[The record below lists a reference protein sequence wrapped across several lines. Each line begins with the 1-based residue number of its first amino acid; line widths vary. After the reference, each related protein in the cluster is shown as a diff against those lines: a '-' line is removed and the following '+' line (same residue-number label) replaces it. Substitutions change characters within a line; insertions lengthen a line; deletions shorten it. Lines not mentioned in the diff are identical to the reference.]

1 MRPEICCNVQR
12 PRETDRRTAK
22 RESST
27 SREKTATL
35 KKSSISFFRIVGAM
49 FMQLRARCA
58 HHSMAARGKWRFLD
72 IPSTRSYP
80 SVLGMM
86 SKTKKPDAL
95 QGTLDL
101 LVLKTLSREPRH
113 GYSVAAR
120 IQEITD
126 DALRVEEGSLYPALH
141 RMEQA
146 GWITAEW
153 RITENN
159 RRARIY
165 RLTRAGQKRLGE
177 EEARWDRLAEGVG
190 KVLRFA

>member
-1 MRPEICCNVQR
+1 MRP
-12 PRETDRRTAK
+12 
-22 RESST
+22 
-27 SREKTATL
+27 
-35 KKSSISFFRIVGAM
+35 
-49 FMQLRARCA
+49 
-58 HHSMAARGKWRFLD
+58 
-72 IPSTRSYP
+72 
-80 SVLGMM
+80 
-86 SKTKKPDAL
+86 KTKKPDAL

-120 IQEITD
+120 IQQITD

-153 RITENN
+153 RVTENN

-165 RLTRAGQKRLGE
+165 RLTPAGRKRLGE
-177 EEARWDRLAEGVG
+177 EEAKWDRLAEAVG
-190 KVLRFA
+190 KVLRIA